1 MNSKEKNIDRL
12 YKARTAHMQWLNY
25 IKLLVSGLNMKKTP
39 PTPILQDSIFGQW
52 YYNEALHF
60 THFNSEQALNSMETI
75 LEAMYSTYAKIYA
88 IYFAR
93 KKGLMK
99 SMLGLNGFVSSNDK
113 ELASRYYEDIVFLSD
128 KLKKSLGVLERQMF
142 ALPLEEH
149 ERVNVYVDVN
159 NKNEDAASTEPERNE
174 SEGQKYFNGPRS
186 R

>member
-12 YKARTAHMQWLNY
+12 YKARTAHMQWMNY
-25 IKLLVSGLNMKKTP
+25 LKLLVSGLNMKKKP
-39 PTPILQDSIFGQW
+39 PTPILQESIFGQW

-60 THFNSEQALNSMETI
+60 KHFNSEQALENMETI
-75 LEAMYSTYAKIYA
+75 LEAMYGTYAKIYA
-88 IYFAR
+88 IYFAP

-99 SMLGLNGFVSSNDK
+99 SMLGLNDTVSSNDK

-149 ERVNVYVDVN
+149 ERVNVYVDEN
-159 NKNEDAASTEPERNE
+159 NKKDDVITPEPENNA
-174 SEGQKYFNGPRS
+174 SEGAQYFNGPRS